1 MMSAIV
7 LLSPAICR
15 GIKLEACLA
24 CVCNPSMRGR
34 HPATTDL
41 DVLNV
46 CVHDTAEVLSQNVPI

>member
-24 CVCNPSMRGR
+24 CIRSPSMRSR
-34 HPATTDL
+34 RPAMTDL
-41 DVLNV
+41 DVLNL
-46 CVHDTAEVLSQNVPI
+46 CVHDTAEVFGVWCC